1 VTTTKS
7 ALVTFL
13 LQIADDNLVLA
24 QRLGELVSWMPELEE
39 DIAVANLSLDHLG
52 QATALYRHVLTMD
65 DTFEDEVA
73 LALGRDERSFRNA
86 VLVEQP
92 NGDFAHTIARQFFV
106 DAFQVPFYRA
116 LALGSDESFPGIAA
130 KAEKEARYHLQWS
143 STWMS
148 KLGDG
153 TAESHDRMQVAVH
166 TMWPFVDDLFEVD
179 LDDYLLAASGPHA
192 DLVSVRAEFDS
203 TVNRVLADAT
213 LAAPEDPYQRTGGR
227 TGFHTEHLGPLLA
240 EMQSLYRSHPGVTW

>member
-1 VTTTKS
+1 MTITKS
-7 ALVTFL
+7 ALITFL

-24 QRLGELVSWMPELEE
+24 QRLGEVISWMPELEE

-65 DTFEDEVA
+65 DTFEDEDA

-92 NGDFAHTIARQFFV
+92 NGDFGHTIARQFFV
-106 DAFQVPFYRA
+106 DAFQVPLYRA
-116 LALGSDESFPGIAA
+116 LATGSDESLAGIAA

-153 TAESHDRMQVAVH
+153 TAESHDRMHVAVAA
-166 TMWPFVDDLFEVD
+166 TWPFVDDLFELDVD
-179 LDDYLLAASGPHA
+179 ELSIAASEHPSFLGP
-192 DLVSVRAEFDS
+192 VRSEFDA
-203 TVNRVLADAT
+203 TVSRVLADAT

-227 TGFHTEHLGPLLA
+227 TGFHTEPLGPLLA
-240 EMQSLYRSHPGVTW
+240 EMQSLYRSHPGVSW